1 MDYDRCFILLILGF
15 WDISS
20 QTELTG
26 LHTSL
31 SPSPHKYSP
40 RQYHSLRIPGTS
52 TSIPQW
58 HKPETWVSLLTPLF
72 PWFLSM
78 TSPIFFSNLPTL
90 APFSLPSSNITSISS
105 LKHCRPLTVLSPL
118 TYSLQSSQK
127 NWSLQNGNITPLIKI
142 FSSFLLPWDKVP
154 NLPKR
159 LQRSIVIWLQAGFSP
174 VSRKFHTLS
183 VRNMCFFLCHSPPL
197 PWAAP
202 AHPSTLSTLCGLPLP
217 CVPDTPLQ
225 LLCNWPGF
233 AQVCLLHSM
242 NSTAEIVSGLRGPT
256 SCDHESLNKRFWI
269 NNNIKGKIKEKALSH
284 SI

>member
-1 MDYDRCFILLILGF
+1 MDYDRCCILLILGG

-20 QTELTG
+20 QTEFTG

-31 SPSPHKYSP
+31 PPSPHKYSP
-40 RQYHSLRIPGTS
+40 SQYHSLCIPGTS

-58 HKPETWVSLLTPLF
+58 HRPETWVSFLTPLF
-72 PWFLSM
+72 PWLLSI
-78 TSPIFFSNLPTL
+78 TSPIFFSSLPTL

-105 LKHCRPLTVLSPL
+105 LKHYRPLTVLSPL

-127 NWSLQNGNITPLIKI
+127 DGSLQSVNTARLMKI

-154 NLPKR
+154 NPPKGFRGPQWSGLR
-159 LQRSIVIWLQAGFSP
+159 LDSHHFLRSSTRSQLGACAFFSATPHPYPGQLLLTLQFSA
-174 VSRKFHTLS
+174 
-183 VRNMCFFLCHSPPL
+183 LCVG
-197 PWAAP
+197 
-202 AHPSTLSTLCGLPLP
+202 CPLP

-242 NSTAEIVSGLRGPT
+242 NSTAETMSGLRGPT

-269 NNNIKGKIKEKALSH
+269 NNNIKGKIKEKALLH
-284 SI
+284 FI